1 MLFWVARIACFVLVL
16 SGCAASA
23 DDLADFNAAL
33 ESASSHNRVAIGY
46 LRTGNADLAALEIE
60 RLRDSWTRLV
70 ERFSGK
76 RPEAFDGNQLYGN
89 LFTVVSARLVGA
101 DLMLKTGRL
110 DAARHSLDAIRGDLY
125 DLRKASG
132 IVVLADCVRDA
143 NVAMDVLTAY
153 DDRAFDLNNIETRK
167 EIAAKASSYG
177 STLGRCD
184 GIATFASCVDR
195 AAFVRQFA
203 RVPLWLTIRAS
214 SHRRATLTICF
225 TTNSHPTFA
234 IGNKV
239 GSHVANRAI
248 FFSLDAYRCIVL
260 RIDARNRLRG

>member
-1 MLFWVARIACFVLVL
+1 MLFWVARIACFVVVL
-16 SGCAASA
+16 SGYAASA

-46 LRTGNADLAALEIE
+46 LRTGNADLAALEID

-110 DAARHSLDAIRGDLY
+110 DAARNSLDAIRGDLY

-143 NVAMDVLTAY
+143 NGAMDALMAY
-153 DDRAFDLNNIETRK
+153 DDRPLDLNNPETRK

-177 STLGRCD
+177 SILGRCD
-184 GIATFASCVDR
+184 GIANETVRKSPEYRRLVDGAQASLGLVSKAVETRDTDLLHR
-195 AAFVRQFA
+195 VLIELRSFDNLLAFRF
-203 RVPLWLTIRAS
+203 
-214 SHRRATLTICF
+214 
-225 TTNSHPTFA
+225 
-234 IGNKV
+234 G
-239 GSHVANRAI
+239 
-248 FFSLDAYRCIVL
+248 
-260 RIDARNRLRG
+260 

>member
-1 MLFWVARIACFVLVL
+1 MLFWVARIACFVVVL

-110 DAARHSLDAIRGDLY
+110 DAARNSLDAIRGDLY

-143 NVAMDVLTAY
+143 NAAMDALMAY
-153 DDRAFDLNNIETRK
+153 DDRALDLNNIETRK

-184 GIATFASCVDR
+184 GIANETVHKSPEFRRLVDGAQASLGLVSKAVATRDTDLLHR
-195 AAFVRQFA
+195 VLIELRSFDNLLAFRF
-203 RVPLWLTIRAS
+203 
-214 SHRRATLTICF
+214 
-225 TTNSHPTFA
+225 
-234 IGNKV
+234 G
-239 GSHVANRAI
+239 
-248 FFSLDAYRCIVL
+248 
-260 RIDARNRLRG
+260 